1 MLENAA
7 QCARG
12 HLFFINSF
20 EATLW
25 TNALLPI
32 ARSSKETRNNLTRI
46 VGSL

>member
-12 HLFFINSF
+12 YLFFINSF

-25 TNALLPI
+25 TNTLLPI
-32 ARSSKETRNNLTRI
+32 AWSSNEARNNLTRI